1 MEGVQS
7 ARVRATWSCLRA
19 SARTSKTTSTTT
31 IPRLL
36 HLISQPAS
44 LQLSTKNA
52 TRSHNFLKMPPR
64 DNTYHYQHADSLQER
79 AAVELESMR
88 SSAGTSS
95 ALHPMPPACAR
106 LLRTLPGNDECVDC
120 GARHPEWATVSYGAL
135 ICLECSG
142 RHRRLG
148 VQVRALKALGL
159 VKHVCVMF

>member
-1 MEGVQS
+1 
-7 ARVRATWSCLRA
+7 
-19 SARTSKTTSTTT
+19 
-31 IPRLL
+31 
-36 HLISQPAS
+36 
-44 LQLSTKNA
+44 
-52 TRSHNFLKMPPR
+52 MPPR

-148 VQVRALKALGL
+148 VQVRALKALVGL